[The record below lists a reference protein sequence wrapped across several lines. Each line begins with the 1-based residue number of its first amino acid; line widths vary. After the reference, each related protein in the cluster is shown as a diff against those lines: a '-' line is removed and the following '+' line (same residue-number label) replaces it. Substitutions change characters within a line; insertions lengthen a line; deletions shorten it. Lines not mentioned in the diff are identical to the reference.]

1 MCLCYKKKLALLT
14 VIITLLNIFFINI
27 SVAAKTFEIY
37 IDINPPYSSSI
48 ITKTGLFNE
57 IIDEALNSENIQHK
71 FILKGDKIKRS
82 IQNSE
87 NRFLLFYYFRTPE
100 RENRFNWIIPL
111 FDDHTCIFNL
121 RTAKEIKSINTLKGL
136 SRIGTV
142 SGGAGESILKS
153 FGLEGQIYY
162 CPDEDTCI
170 DRLRKNEID
179 AWITQRIKANYYLK
193 KYKIQEELNHYF
205 QIYDSQ
211 GWLASS
217 LNVSLADQE
226 HLRKVIRKFMATPK
240 FTVIL
245 KKYDAVKLLNDNE
258 P

>member
-1 MCLCYKKKLALLT
+1 MFLLFKIKRILLT
-14 VIITLLNIFFINI
+14 VIITILFIFFINNI
-27 SVAAKTFEIY
+27 ASAKIFEIY

-48 ITKTGLFNE
+48 ITKSGLFSE

-71 FILKGDKIKRS
+71 FILKGDKLKRS

-100 RENRFNWIIPL
+100 RESRFNWIIPL
-111 FDDHTCIFNL
+111 FDDYTCIFNL

-136 SRIGTV
+136 NRIGTI

-162 CPDEDTCI
+162 CQDEDTCI
-170 DRLRKNEID
+170 DRLRKREID

-217 LNVSLADQE
+217 LNVSPPDQE
-226 HLRKVIRKFMATPK
+226 LLRKVIRKFMTTPK
-240 FTVIL
+240 FTAIL
-245 KKYDAVKLLNDNE
+245 KKYDAVKLQNDSE